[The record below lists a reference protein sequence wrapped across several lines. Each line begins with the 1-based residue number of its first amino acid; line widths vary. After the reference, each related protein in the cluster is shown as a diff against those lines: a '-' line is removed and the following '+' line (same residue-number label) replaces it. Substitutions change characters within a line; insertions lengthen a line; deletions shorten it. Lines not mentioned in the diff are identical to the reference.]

1 MKGYIVRRVLAMVP
15 VVLAVAI
22 FVFGLTHFVPGDPAA
37 LMAGGIKA
45 SPEQIE
51 AIRVQLGLDR
61 PIMVQLVDWLWSTAR
76 GDLGLSFFGKESVT
90 TLIMSRVARTLWLG
104 GLSMTFA
111 IAFGFPLGVLAAWK
125 ANTWIDRVVMVY
137 STLGFSIPLFFL
149 GFIFMLV
156 FAVHLGWLPANG
168 YISPREDLLQFV
180 RHLIMPSI
188 ATGLVIM
195 SLFTRMTRAT
205 VRETLNQDYIR
216 TAREKGVREEF
227 VLIRHALRNALL
239 PVVTVVGASMAILL
253 GGVVVTEQ
261 VFTIPGMGRLMVNAV
276 QNRDFPLIQGIILLS
291 ALFHA
296 LINLLTDLTYAY
308 LDPRIRY

>member
-1 MKGYIVRRVLAMVP
+1 MKGYIVRRVLAMIP

-61 PIMVQLVDWLWSTAR
+61 PIMVQLVDWLWSAAR
-76 GDLGLSFFGKESVT
+76 GDLGLSFFGKESVI
-90 TLIMSRVARTLWLG
+90 TLIGSRVAPTLWLG

-111 IAFGFPLGVLAAWK
+111 IVLGIPLGVLAAWK

-156 FAVHLGWLPANG
+156 FAVHLRWLPANG
-168 YISPREDLLQFV
+168 YIPPEESVVQFI

-216 TAREKGVREEF
+216 TARAKGVREEF

-296 LINLLTDLTYAY
+296 FINLLTDLTYAY

>member
-1 MKGYIVRRVLAMVP
+1 
-15 VVLAVAI
+15 
-22 FVFGLTHFVPGDPAA
+22 
-37 LMAGGIKA
+37 
-45 SPEQIE
+45 
-51 AIRVQLGLDR
+51 
-61 PIMVQLVDWLWSTAR
+61 
-76 GDLGLSFFGKESVT
+76 
-90 TLIMSRVARTLWLG
+90 
-104 GLSMTFA
+104 
-111 IAFGFPLGVLAAWK
+111 
-125 ANTWIDRVVMVY
+125 
-137 STLGFSIPLFFL
+137 
-149 GFIFMLV
+149 
-156 FAVHLGWLPANG
+156 
-168 YISPREDLLQFV
+168 
-180 RHLIMPSI
+180 
-188 ATGLVIM
+188 
-195 SLFTRMTRAT
+195 MTRAT

-216 TAREKGVREEF
+216 TARAKGVREEF

>member
-51 AIRVQLGLDR
+51 AIRIQLGLDR
-61 PIMVQLVDWLWSTAR
+61 PIMVQLVDWLWSAAR

-90 TLIMSRVARTLWLG
+90 TLIMSRVAPTLWLG

-111 IAFGFPLGVLAAWK
+111 IAFGIPLGVLAAWK
-125 ANTWIDRVVMVY
+125 ANTWIDRVVMIY

-168 YISPREDLLQFV
+168 YIPPQEDLLQFV

-216 TAREKGVREEF
+216 TARAKGVREEF